1 MSTAGQLGSEVIGL
15 ISPGTEVQIEGLVA
29 AAHLNGMRAVVIE
42 YDNDAQRYKVH
53 AENDSNVALKPGNFR
68 LLGPGSS
75 SPPTVGAGATAAV
88 VVAAQDQT
96 DAAAGAQTR
105 LASQNTTTTAT
116 GSSESLEINVGGD
129 TASGGNNNRASRLR
143 RIDTEDTLWYK
154 MGCVDGVLCE
164 AFPYFLRTATFGA
177 GWLFLITML
186 LIYAPR

>member
-1 MSTAGQLGSEVIGL
+1 MSGAGQLGSEVIGL

-42 YDNDAQRYKVH
+42 YDNDAQRYRVH

-75 SPPTVGAGATAAV
+75 TPTPA
-88 VVAAQDQT
+88 VVAAAQDS
-96 DAAAGAQTR
+96 DADAQTR
-105 LASQNTTTTAT
+105 LAVQNTTTTAT
-116 GSSESLEINVGGD
+116 GSSESLEINVVGD
-129 TASGGNNNRASRLR
+129 TASGGNNNRASRLQ